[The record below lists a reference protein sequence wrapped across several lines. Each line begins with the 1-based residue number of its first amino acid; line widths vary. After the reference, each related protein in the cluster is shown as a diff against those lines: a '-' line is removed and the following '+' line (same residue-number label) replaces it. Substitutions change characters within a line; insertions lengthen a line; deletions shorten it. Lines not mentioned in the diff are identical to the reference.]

1 MSEAAAKSIPFCPK
15 FPSRTLDSHFR
26 KIVEGSLAGV
36 CARTGEEEL
45 HVVLEKR
52 RKQIIREY
60 ERKGLKYRLHLLS
73 AVNVLID
80 LLKQDWELQVNPDG
94 VFLQRPC
101 YYLDIEQG
109 RDKIREQLHA
119 ARSEQLAT
127 PSVRSFIRSAE
138 MKRLHGKEFVSI
150 FSLMRDGRD
159 LAERLNRAVRSAD
172 DSSRLQ
178 LLEESVKP
186 YVQFVKG
193 EETCQ
198 HTGLR
203 LVDIWRYF
211 RHTWASPYK
220 SVPGR
225 HLMLL
230 VRDAAVRFH
239 PVIGIASLSSATVG
253 NQKRDSYLEWTPKK
267 VVRYLREKGTA
278 KHVQWMLDVVE
289 GTLSFIYKADFFA
302 DSGDLLRL
310 DDLRAPS
317 DEVIEKL
324 LASSESMRQEHQ
336 RLAQS
341 QDYEKNRAP
350 SSRSGEDWEAQAKTP
365 LFRSKRARE
374 LARMLKIK
382 KSLQEH
388 FQGKVTKGRLRQFLD
403 SSDGQDAVALLVRKI
418 KADRVGVAIADLT
431 ICGAVPPYNELLG
444 GKLVAMLAASPA
456 VVAEYA
462 ERYGSQ
468 PSIIAS
474 SMAGRP
480 VKRSADLVFISTT
493 SMYGQ
498 RPNQYDRLSIPC
510 DTLVE
515 GCQGSIRYEYL
526 GITRGIGT
534 YHFSEETSGQLSQLL
549 AQSKQGQR
557 VHSIFGEGANP
568 RLRKLRDGLD
578 ELGLPTDELLMH
590 GTPRVTYAVSLIEN
604 LQMYLLGVETKPRY
618 YLPKKN
624 AKQVSER
631 IARWWMERWVSK
643 RVLREEVRARIALQ
657 TLVNPIRHGARVD
670 LPRTDS
676 DQRLLFE

>member
-1 MSEAAAKSIPFCPK
+1 MSEAAAKSIPFAPR

-26 KIVEGSLAGV
+26 KIVESSLAGV
-36 CARTGEEEL
+36 HTRTGEEEL
-45 HVVLEKR
+45 HVMLEKK
-52 RKQIIREY
+52 RKEIVREY
-60 ERKGLKYRLHLLS
+60 ERKAPKGWLHLLS

-80 LLKQDWELQVNPDG
+80 LLKQGWRLEVNSDD
-94 VFLQRPC
+94 VSLWRPC
-101 YYLDIEQG
+101 HYLDVEQG
-109 RDKIREQLHA
+109 RDKIREQHHA
-119 ARSEQLAT
+119 ARSEQLTT
-127 PSVRSFIRSAE
+127 PSVRSFIRSME
-138 MKRLHGKEFVSI
+138 MKRLRGKDFVSI

-159 LAERLNRAVRSAD
+159 LAEPLNKAAKIAD
-172 DSSRLQ
+172 DSDRLH
-178 LLEESVKP
+178 LLQESVRP

-193 EETCQ
+193 DEACE

-230 VRDAAVRFH
+230 VRDAAARFH

-278 KHVQWMLDVVE
+278 KHVHWMSEVVE
-289 GTLSFIYKADFFA
+289 GTLDFIYKADLFG
-302 DSGDLLRL
+302 DSNDLLKPN
-310 DDLRAPS
+310 DLRSPS
-317 DEVIEKL
+317 EEVIAKL
-324 LASSESMRQEHQ
+324 LNYSESRRQEHQ
-336 RLAQS
+336 RLAQPN
-341 QDYEKNRAP
+341 DYEKNRPP
-350 SSRSGEDWEAQAKTP
+350 SSKSSEDWESQAKTP
-365 LFRSKRARE
+365 LFQSKRARE
-374 LARMLKIK
+374 LARLLRIK
-382 KSLQEH
+382 KTLQEH
-388 FQGKVTKGRLRQFLD
+388 FRGKATKSQLTEFLD
-403 SSDGQDAVALLVRKI
+403 SSDGQNAVSLLVRKI
-418 KADRVGVAIADLT
+418 KADRVGTAIADLT

-462 ERYGSQ
+462 KRYGSQ

-474 SMAGRP
+474 SMAGCA

-498 RPNQYDRLSIPC
+498 RPNQYDRVCIPC
-510 DTLVE
+510 DALVE
-515 GCQGSIRYEYL
+515 GCQGAIRYEYL
-526 GITRGIGT
+526 GITKGIGT
-534 YHFSEETSGQLSQLL
+534 YHFSEETSQYLSLL
-549 AQSKQGQR
+549 LTQSKQGQR

-590 GTPRVTYAVSLIEN
+590 GTPRVAYGVSLIEN

-618 YLPKKN
+618 YLPTKR
-624 AKQVSER
+624 ADQISEH

-643 RVLREEVRARIALQ
+643 RVLREDVRVRVAQQ
-657 TLVNPIRHGARVD
+657 TLVNPIRHAARVE
-670 LPRTDS
+670 LPRVDG